1 MPSKCPFCRRKYSRS
16 GAYEKHLR
24 TAHASL
30 DIVLASTVQYIN
42 TETGVL
48 HIPDANERQD
58 SDHESD
64 TGPPAAEPDTF
75 YRDIACESDTEVF
88 DDATSSSAGKEIPYE
103 GAGEVIGYVNG
114 FEDEHSNLC
123 EDPWAPFNTAQAF
136 KLASWFIDGKVSK
149 SRINEYF
156 TSGIGNAESVGYSS
170 MHTLENHLRLLDP
183 YSEYLQWFEGQVEDG
198 QRTLPFFYRDVLGCV
213 RYLLRQIAYRDDLV
227 YAPRREY
234 DLTGQRIY
242 AEMHTADWWWDVQV
256 QHPILFCEG
265 VS

>member
-1 MPSKCPFCRRKYSRS
+1 MS

-24 TAHASL
+24 TAHAGL

-42 TETGVL
+42 IEPGVL
-48 HIPDANERQD
+48 HNPDASGRQD
-58 SDHESD
+58 SDYESD
-64 TGPPAAEPDTF
+64 PGPAGLESDEF
-75 YRDIACESDTEVF
+75 CRDISYESDTEVL
-88 DDATSSSAGKEIPYE
+88 DDATSASAGKQIRYE
-103 GAGEVIGYVNG
+103 GAGEVIGDVHG

-123 EDPWAPFNTAQAF
+123 EDPWAPFNSAQGF

-156 TSGIGNAESVGYSS
+156 ASGLGNAESVGYSS

-183 YSEYLQWFEGQVEDG
+183 YSQYLQSFEGQVEDG

-227 YAPRREY
+227 YAPRHEY
-234 DLTGQRIY
+234 DPTGHRIY

-256 QHPILFCEG
+256 
-265 VS
+265 